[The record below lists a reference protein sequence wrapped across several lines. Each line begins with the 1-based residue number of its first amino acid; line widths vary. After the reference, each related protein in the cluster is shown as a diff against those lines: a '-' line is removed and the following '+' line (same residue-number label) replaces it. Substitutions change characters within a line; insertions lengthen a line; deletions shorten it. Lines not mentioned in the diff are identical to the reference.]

1 MAYERWFWLHVNE
14 SEHILGALSEGKRG
28 AKNKRNGVLFG
39 EKSGTERRSGKPSFR
54 IQNRSL
60 FDVKTGTSKN
70 KILTSKTGAVLGQ
83 KRTDS
88 GLKLELT
95 SSNPEE

>member
-14 SEHILGALSEGKRG
+14 SEHILGALSEGKRR

-39 EKSGTERRSGKPSFR
+39 EKSGSEGRCGKPSFR

-60 FDVKTGTSKN
+60 FDVKTGTSKS
-70 KILTSKTGAVLGQ
+70 KILTSETRTILDQ
-83 KRTDS
+83 KQTDS